1 MPAQLTLDYL
11 DVLNGSR
18 DDLPP
23 LDDLSPGLRRR
34 VLQAWGSID
43 PLIADEPLPPLGAD
57 PAAIA
62 LGAISATLLN
72 AAALRRTRQARN
84 LRTSDIADTLRN
96 RGWPITTA
104 DVFAWERRPER
115 VAPALLADIAA
126 ALDVHDA
133 VLTAPQSGTGPAGPR
148 SGSMSTTA

>member
-1 MPAQLTLDYL
+1 LPAQLTLDYL

-43 PLIADEPLPPLGAD
+43 RLIADEPLPPLGAD

-62 LGAISATLLN
+62 LEAISATLLN
-72 AAALRRTRQARN
+72 PAALRRTRQARN

-115 VAPALLADIAA
+115 VAPALLVDIAA

-148 SGSMSTTA
+148 SGV